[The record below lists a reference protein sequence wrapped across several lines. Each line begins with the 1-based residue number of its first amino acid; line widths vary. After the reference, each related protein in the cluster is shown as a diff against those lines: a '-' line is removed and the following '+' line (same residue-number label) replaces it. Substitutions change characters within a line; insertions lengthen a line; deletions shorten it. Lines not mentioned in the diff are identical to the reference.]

1 MQKTTASLIN
11 GIFAAFGVTLELSRS
26 LSHGAAWRAIVQLLF
41 PYLYR
46 HSVQSG
52 CAVDGSK
59 AISDVMSI
67 ISRNFQE
74 VFSLLHIPV
83 HLY

>member
-1 MQKTTASLIN
+1 MN

-41 PYLYR
+41 LYLYR

-59 AISDVMSI
+59 AIGQAN
-67 ISRNFQE
+67 RGA
-74 VFSLLHIPV
+74 
-83 HLY
+83 